1 MALQRLSY
9 ARSSGLFSS
18 PFVLSDLGEP
28 PLLLRDLQPDLY
40 AFDDVDT
47 HPSHLSTMKWSR
59 SVGPEKNFTPP
70 RIALDLIDDVGVRK
84 GGLFLATLFTTFG
97 RALGRI
103 SVGDVAVDIRT
114 IGSSLDGG
122 GFGTLDDWS

>member
-59 SVGPEKNFTPP
+59 SVGPKKNFTPP
-70 RIALDLIDDVGVRK
+70 RIALDLSMDDLG
-84 GGLFLATLFTTFG
+84 ADIEQ
-97 RALGRI
+97 LGRI
-103 SVGDVAVDIRT
+103 LMLEALELWT
-114 IGSSLDGG
+114 
-122 GFGTLDDWS
+122 FGWRERLF